1 MSLDQIVE
9 QAIHLTLEDRA
20 KLAALMLESLDSASE
35 DEVAALWDQVAAERD
50 AAMDADPSL
59 ILDARKEM
67 QLLIQRYG
75 G

>member
-1 MSLDQIVE
+1 MSLEQIVE

-20 KLAALMLESLDSASE
+20 KLAALMLESLDTASE

-59 ILDARKEM
+59 ILDARQEM
-67 QLLIQRYG
+67 QRLIQRYG

>member
-1 MSLDQIVE
+1 MSFEQVVE
-9 QAIHLTLEDRA
+9 QAIHLTLADRA
-20 KLAALMLESLDSASE
+20 KLAALLLESLDTACE

-59 ILDARKEM
+59 RLDAHKVM
-67 QLLIQRYG
+67 QRLTQRYG

>member
-1 MSLDQIVE
+1 MSLEQVAE
-9 QAIHLTLEDRA
+9 QAIHLSLADRA
-20 KLAALMLESLDSASE
+20 KLAAMLLESLDGVSE

-59 ILDARKEM
+59 CLDARQEM
-67 QLLIQRYG
+67 QRLIRRYG